1 MPYLLSVSLLWALS
15 FGLVKD
21 QLSNADP
28 VAISVLRLGLAFL
41 VFLPFV
47 RAKHLPTTKI
57 LRLAVIGAVQ
67 FGFMYLLYLMSFR
80 YLKAFE
86 IALFTVFTPLYVV
99 IIAALMEGVWHIRY
113 LLAALLAAVGAGTVL
128 DYSTIGDNHLV
139 GFLLIQGSN
148 LCFAVGQLAWRRE
161 HRLLKNMA
169 SDAQLFAIPYA
180 GALFVCVVASWFS
193 TDWLTLRLNTTQV
206 LSVAYLGIVASGL
219 AFFWW
224 NVGAGQVNAGT
235 LAVMNNAK
243 MPLAVLCSIVIFHE
257 QTNIPKLLIGGAAM
271 GLGVWLAETTRPKA
285 TATAASTG

>member
-1 MPYLLSVSLLWALS
+1 MLYLFSVSFLWALS

-21 QLSNADP
+21 QLSSADP

-47 RAKHLPTTKI
+47 RTRHLERATI
-57 LRLAVIGAVQ
+57 FRLAAIGAVQ

-99 IIAALMEGVWHIRY
+99 IIAAIMEGGWHSRY
-113 LLAALLAAVGAGTVL
+113 LFAAILAAAGAGIVL
-128 DYSTIGDNHLV
+128 DYSTFGDNHLI

-148 LCFAVGQLAWRRE
+148 FCFAAGQLAWRRE
-161 HRLLKNMA
+161 HRLVKGLA
-169 SDAQLFAIPYA
+169 TDAQLFAIPYA
-180 GALFVCVVASWFS
+180 GALFVCVMASLFT
-193 TDWLTLRLNTTQV
+193 TDWLTFRLSTTQV
-206 LSVAYLGIVASGL
+206 MSVAYLGIVASGL

-243 MPLAVLCSIVIFHE
+243 MPLAVVCSIVIFHE
-257 QTNIPKLLIGGAAM
+257 QTNIPRLLVGGAAM
-271 GLGVWLAETTRPKA
+271 GVGVWLAETTRSRSGDKA
-285 TATAASTG
+285 A